1 MPPWTCKYIVPDFGI
16 SVLSFFLAI
25 MTLMEPYTELDERAA
40 LVQIWSQLDYTPN
53 FIFVLVKWLVS
64 LGAIAALAASM
75 FGSMFPMPRI
85 AYAMAKDGLI
95 FRFFASMN
103 SRGVPAC
110 ANFWLSITA
119 ALSALYFR

>member
-1 MPPWTCKYIVPDFGI
+1 MPDFGI
-16 SVLSFFLAI
+16 YTSPFFLAI

-64 LGAIAALAASM
+64 LGAIAGLAASM

-85 AYAMAKDGLI
+85 GKNRYAQG
-95 FRFFASMN
+95 RRT
-103 SRGVPAC
+103 RGVGSDFCLPRPVH
-110 ANFWLSITA
+110 SIRTPPP
-119 ALSALYFR
+119 